1 LHECKLYS
9 TAGKSTEYF
18 VLCVVSIVF
27 GLEPQGTKKRE
38 RPKKTWRRS
47 VMEEAQREG
56 RTWREVKRLAADRNR
71 WKCFV
76 EALCSYTGDNR
87 K

>member
-1 LHECKLYS
+1 MLPTL
-9 TAGKSTEYF
+9 
-18 VLCVVSIVF
+18 
-27 GLEPQGTKKRE
+27 GLKKVTQIGIWNGR
-38 RPKKTWRRS
+38 RLKKAWRRP

-56 RTWREVKRLAADRNR
+56 RTWREVKRLAADRSR
-71 WKCFV
+71 WRSFV